1 MNSNTDTTAQPT
13 IQSTKLKAIILAAG
27 VGSRIRPLTD
37 NCPKS
42 LLKIGDYTI
51 LEMMITHLQSSGIN
65 DIVIVLGYLQQQI
78 KDYIAS
84 NFPDVNVQ
92 FVINERYEVT
102 NTGYSLMLTEPF
114 VEDCDF
120 IKFDA
125 DVVFEQGILNKL
137 IASEYNNVLC
147 IDKDINLD
155 AEEIKV
161 IIDGQGKVLKA
172 SKEVAPKDAV
182 GESIG
187 IEKISHATAKRLFSE
202 LKLMMQDK
210 ENHQAYY
217 EAAYERLIEKDSTFN
232 TLDITGLKWTEIDT
246 LADFDLAK
254 SIFLNNSI
262 ITS

>member
-1 MNSNTDTTAQPT
+1 MNTVVNTATQLNKQP
-13 IQSTKLKAIILAAG
+13 SKLKAIILAAG

-42 LLKIGDYTI
+42 LLKIGDSTI
-51 LEMMITHLQSSGIN
+51 LEMMISHLKSSGIN

-84 NFPDVNVQ
+84 NFADMNVQ
-92 FVINERYEVT
+92 FVINEHYETT

-114 VEDCDF
+114 VQNCDF

-125 DVVFEQGILNKL
+125 DVVFEKSILNKL

-147 IDKDINLD
+147 IDKAINLD

-161 IIDGQGKVLKA
+161 IIDDQGKVLKA

-187 IEKISHATAKRLFSE
+187 IEKISQATAKKLFSE
-202 LKLMMQDK
+202 LKLMMLDT

-217 EAAYERLIEKDSTFN
+217 EAAYERLIEKNSTFN
-232 TLDITGLKWTEIDT
+232 TIDITGLKWTEIDT

-254 SIFLNNSI
+254 SIFLK
-262 ITS
+262 

>member
-1 MNSNTDTTAQPT
+1 MIYFHEDRK
-13 IQSTKLKAIILAAG
+13 IKAIILAAG

-51 LEMMITHLQSSGIN
+51 LEMMISHLQSSGIN
-65 DIVIVLGYLQQQI
+65 DVVIVLGYLQQQI

-84 NFPDVNVQ
+84 NFSGVNFQ
-92 FVINERYEVT
+92 FVINEHYETT

-114 VEDCDF
+114 VKDCDF

-125 DVVFEQGILNKL
+125 DVVFEKSILNKL

-147 IDKDINLD
+147 IDKAINLD

-161 IIDGQGKVLKA
+161 IIDEQGKVLKA

-187 IEKISHATAKRLFSE
+187 IEKIGQVTAIRLFTE
-202 LKLMMQDK
+202 LKLMMQDT

-217 EAAYERLIEKDSTFN
+217 EAAYERLIEKNAAFN
-232 TLDITGLKWTEIDT
+232 TIDITGLNWTEIDT

-254 SIFLNNSI
+254 SIFLK
-262 ITS
+262 